1 MSEAGKEPR
10 ITDGPMSRLYAGRL
24 YEGAGILPSMGHW
37 TFVLGAYLLVFGVLV
52 TYWWRVESGI
62 RMLEREAD
70 SRTAGGRP

>member
-1 MSEAGKEPR
+1 
-10 ITDGPMSRLYAGRL
+10 
-24 YEGAGILPSMGHW
+24 MGHW